1 MKYHTFAILF
11 GASNILCIEHI
22 AKYAHAQPAVSD
34 AILMFL
40 FAAHKT
46 VVETAITAAVEN
58 NHHIYKHLPAKL
70 PIHAISIYIVNRV
83 CRELNQ
89 MEASTHQYTI
99 TIYFSASSAWQFELP
114 ISFWYLNDSW
124 REWTAA
130 HWWTT
135 DHLLSIEYWSNS
147 MLRTIWSTESNVSI
161 AKRWTD
167 LILILKN
174 KKITKTCQQISNPL
188 LIQCELMQCLW
199 AVATHIYF
207 LCSWRSIHCK
217 FVMRE
222 CFTARNWGARK

>member
-40 FAAHKT
+40 FAAHET

-83 CRELNQ
+83 SRELNQ

-114 ISFWYLNDSW
+114 IS
-124 REWTAA
+124 
-130 HWWTT
+130 
-135 DHLLSIEYWSNS
+135 
-147 MLRTIWSTESNVSI
+147 V
-161 AKRWTD
+161 
-167 LILILKN
+167 
-174 KKITKTCQQISNPL
+174 
-188 LIQCELMQCLW
+188 
-199 AVATHIYF
+199 
-207 LCSWRSIHCK
+207 
-217 FVMRE
+217 
-222 CFTARNWGARK
+222 